1 MSVGGVN
8 FNNLA
13 STIGSKTDK
22 VGQELASLQAGGDTT
37 STSDMLKMQQKMQEW
52 SMLTQ
57 LQSTIIK
64 ELGDALKGIVQ
75 KSG

>member
-22 VGQELASLQAGGDTT
+22 VGQELANLQAGGDTT

>member
-22 VGQELASLQAGGDTT
+22 VGQELANLQASGDTT

>member
-8 FNNLA
+8 FSNLA

-22 VGQELASLQAGGDTT
+22 VGQDLANLQATGDTT